1 MARCLHRPHLPRPA
15 LQQQCELQ
23 PAFRRREEKIGG
35 GGKKNRDSRAQ
46 VLAFQDTW
54 RWDARAAQ
62 RGGAIKKAVGHR
74 AQRAIVGLEALLGA
88 SGMLAYT
95 SYMAERLTECWRL
108 LKDSGSLFLHC
119 DPTAGHYLK
128 ILLDVIFG
136 SASFRNEIV
145 WCYTGP
151 ANIKRWFPR
160 KHDTIFFFAKDNA
173 KFNKDD
179 IRIPYS
185 ALTSGGSGGGAIFP
199 EGHDEARM
207 EELRQLGKVPEDWWV
222 DIHPLTRRNNER
234 LGYPTQ
240 KPVALLER
248 ILRAASDEGD
258 LVLDPFCGCGTTID
272 AAQRLNRRWL
282 GIDISPFAID
292 LIRERRLPELEIPT
306 HGIPM
311 DLASAERLAQE
322 KPFDFEK
329 WAVTRIEG
337 LLPNERQVGD
347 GGIDGRGQ
355 LLNPTAEME
364 PGLVLAQVK
373 GGGFSQNDLRAFKGV
388 MADEGA
394 AFGVFITLTRLR
406 KKQRRKAQAFAARSG
421 EHQQGANT
429 YPRLQL
435 WSIEDHFAG
444 RHPIL
449 PTLADPYTGKAKQRT
464 LRMPLRD

>member
-1 MARCLHRPHLPRPA
+1 
-15 LQQQCELQ
+15 
-23 PAFRRREEKIGG
+23 
-35 GGKKNRDSRAQ
+35 
-46 VLAFQDTW
+46 
-54 RWDARAAQ
+54 
-62 RGGAIKKAVGHR
+62 
-74 AQRAIVGLEALLGA
+74 
-88 SGMLAYT
+88 MLAYT

-145 WCYTGP
+145 WCYPPGGSGP
-151 ANIKRWFPR
+151 KLAFHR
-160 KHDTIFFFAKDNA
+160 KHDLIYYYGKSQKVGTFHRPYGDLPESTRLTYRKIDEDGRRYKEYPGGRTYLDEI
-173 KFNKDD
+173 DG
-179 IRIPYS
+179 RPIP
-185 ALTSGGSGGGAIFP
+185 
-199 EGHDEARM
+199 
-207 EELRQLGKVPEDWWV
+207 DWWT
-222 DIHPLTRRNNER
+222 DIVSLGQAVSAKER

-306 HGIPM
+306 HGIPI

-355 LLNPTAEME
+355 LLNPTAEMKS
-364 PGLVLAQVK
+364 GLVLAQVK